1 MCTTKV
7 NGLINL
13 YRENAAE
20 AGGAGDGA
28 PRHRGRAR
36 YLNYY
41 EQLFFRTMK
50 VNGHIGLYHENEL
63 SICAMKIEGRD
74 R

>member
-1 MCTTKV
+1 MDLSICTTKV

-13 YRENAAE
+13 YRENAGE
-20 AGGAGDGA
+20 AGGSGDRA
-28 PRHRGRAR
+28 PRHRSRAR

-50 VNGHIGLYHENEL
+50 VNGLIDLYNENE
-63 SICAMKIEGRD
+63 
-74 R
+74 